1 MGSKSGVLRGS
12 TEARNHI
19 SASGWGF
26 PARPAVGWVWTR
38 VSEVGVARRHPT
50 TAGGT
55 ARTVAPSQT
64 AGRPHSRWG
73 GGGTTGTAIF
83 FTNEVRGGFFSSTV
97 YAYYMYIIPFQVI
110 TFSQGLIGSQIP
122 ALSLYYL
129 EVRCTARKYWA
140 SYRDALTV
148 SPLAHNVG

>member
-55 ARTVAPSQT
+55 ARTVAPTHT
-64 AGRPHSRWG
+64 AGRPHDGEAEAPLRYSS
-73 GGGTTGTAIF
+73 
-83 FTNEVRGGFFSSTV
+83 FTNEVRGGFFSSICIL
-97 YAYYMYIIPFQVI
+97 YHPLSGHNF
-110 TFSQGLIGSQIP
+110 FQGLMGSQIP

-129 EVRCTARKYWA
+129 EVRCTAAKYW
-140 SYRDALTV
+140 
-148 SPLAHNVG
+148 VGRLRLQTWYGS